1 MTDTE
6 VVMSNEGNGCPPP
19 DNASPPKKTNRFFL
33 PDQGPCLAQDDDVLV
48 HRGEDDFPQLGG
60 DS

>member
-6 VVMSNEGNGCPPP
+6 VVMSNEG
-19 DNASPPKKTNRFFL
+19 NASPPKKTNRFFL